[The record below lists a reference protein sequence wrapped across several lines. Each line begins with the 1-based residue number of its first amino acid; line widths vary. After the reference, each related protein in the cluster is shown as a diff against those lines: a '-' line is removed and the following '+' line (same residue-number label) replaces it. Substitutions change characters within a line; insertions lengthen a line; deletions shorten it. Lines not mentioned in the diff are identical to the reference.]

1 MNRTLFTSFSILALV
16 AVGCSGPNTGSSG
29 GRIDSYST
37 TSSERGADAPNIAA
51 LLEFSDQAAELF
63 AQEMTDLPEIRN
75 AEYRQ
80 VLELGSIQ
88 NKTRTPTSDFEL
100 IQNRVRNTLSKSKLV
115 RNSFRIVQGR
125 ARSEAELAR
134 VQGQPQD
141 LLQEGGNTSGVRI
154 DDPATVYVLQGDFF
168 ESRRGDRRQY
178 YFNFQLTN
186 LQSREIV
193 LNEDY
198 DLGQVI
204 GR

>member
-1 MNRTLFTSFSILALV
+1 MNRLAFTSGLVLIASIFM
-16 AVGCSGPNTGSSG
+16 GCSSPPSG
-29 GRIDSYST
+29 GRIDPYST
-37 TSSERGADAPNIAA
+37 TSSELGADAPQISA
-51 LLEFSDQAAELF
+51 LLEFSDQAATLF
-63 AQEMTDLPEIRN
+63 AQEMVDLPEIQN

-88 NKTRTPTSDFEL
+88 NKTRTPTSDFEM
-100 IQNRVRNTLSKSKLV
+100 IQNRVRNTLNKSRLIKDH
-115 RNSFRIVQGR
+115 FRIVQGR

-134 VQGQPQD
+134 VQGPSQD
-141 LLQEGGNTSGVRI
+141 LLQEGGASGVRV
-154 DDPATVYVLQGDFF
+154 DDPATIYVLQGDFF

-204 GR
+204 AR

>member
-1 MNRTLFTSFSILALV
+1 MNRSMVTLCLGSIVLM
-16 AVGCSGPNTGSSG
+16 AVGCSSPNTGSSG

-37 TSSERGADAPNIAA
+37 TGSELRADAPNIAA

-63 AQEMTDLPEIRN
+63 AQEMVDLPEIRG
-75 AEYRQ
+75 AQYRQ

-100 IQNRVRNTLSKSKLV
+100 IQNRVRNTLSKSKMV
-115 RNSFRIVQGR
+115 RNSFRIVQSR

-134 VQGQPQD
+134 IQGQLDD
-141 LLQEGGNTSGVRI
+141 LLQEGTGAGVRI
-154 DDPATVYVLQGDFF
+154 DDPATIYVLQGDFF